1 MFDIVFDGDRIDQLS
16 EITSLAD
23 SGEENEKVA
32 TSLSSSSRKRKRSSL
47 EGGSNLG
54 EPENKPQAEIPP
66 PLEEL
71 LDHPITTNNENPENC
86 VVDEH
91 QKSRSE
97 SRILPAN
104 DGENVSAQ
112 LPLSVKQ
119 KVKKGKRKVKKARD
133 EAPSALNT
141 LGPDIDTPFDIAGAV
156 EGDSSNG
163 DDAEMEDAGE
173 DGEADHTTRNE
184 EGST

>member
-1 MFDIVFDGDRIDQLS
+1 MFGIDFDGDRIDQLS

-47 EGGSNLG
+47 EDSPNPG
-54 EPENKPQAEIPP
+54 ETENKPRAEIPP
-66 PLEEL
+66 PLEEH
-71 LDHPITTNNENPENC
+71 LDHPITTDNENPDNF

-97 SRILPAN
+97 SGIPPAN
-104 DGENVSAQ
+104 NEEAQSAQ
-112 LPLSVKQ
+112 NSLSVKQ
-119 KVKKGKRKVKKARD
+119 KGKKGKRKVKKTRD
-133 EAPSALNT
+133 EAPTTLNT
-141 LGPDIDTPFDIAGAV
+141 SGPDVDTAFEISGAV
-156 EGDSSNG
+156 EGDYSNG

-173 DGEADHTTRNE
+173 DGEVDHTARNE